1 MIYTLFLTDAESL
14 EEVISVD
21 RNTLRM
27 DGVTE
32 SDAKVICEMGE
43 KYGFT
48 VAAFLSTEK
57 G

>member
-14 EEVISVD
+14 EGVISVE

-27 DGVTE
+27 DDVTE
-32 SDAKVICEMGE
+32 SDAKVICEMAD
-43 KYGFT
+43 KYGLT